1 MSATVLAG
9 AGSAQRGSRGRPSRA
24 GAADWRGAA
33 QRPGAA
39 ARAAQRS
46 LGADDRP
53 SRISHPQ
60 SRAKMRQSRRK
71 DTDDHDAVRRA
82 GPSLQLTE
90 HADFRHPHRSSRYE
104 YLRDVQ
110 REVFDEWYERRSE
123 GDLVIKM
130 NTGNG
135 KTLVGTADQHQRR
148 SGAQH
153 PRGALPGVH
162 RGLTDHADVPVR
174 PAARV
179 RREDHLPVVRRGRAA
194 SA

>member
-1 MSATVLAG
+1 MPGLDF
-9 AGSAQRGSRGRPSRA
+9 GRLTGPS
-24 GAADWRGAA
+24 AADTEVHPRDIFAA
-33 QRPGAA
+33 LPA
-39 ARAAQRS
+39 
-46 LGADDRP
+46 
-53 SRISHPQ
+53 
-60 SRAKMRQSRRK
+60 
-71 DTDDHDAVRRA
+71 
-82 GPSLQLTE
+82 
-90 HADFRHPHRSSRYE
+90 RSSRYE

-148 SGAQH
+148 PGVQH

-162 RGLTDHADVPVR
+162 RGLTDHADVAVR

-179 RREDHLPVVRRGRAA
+179 RRDDHPPVVRRGRAA